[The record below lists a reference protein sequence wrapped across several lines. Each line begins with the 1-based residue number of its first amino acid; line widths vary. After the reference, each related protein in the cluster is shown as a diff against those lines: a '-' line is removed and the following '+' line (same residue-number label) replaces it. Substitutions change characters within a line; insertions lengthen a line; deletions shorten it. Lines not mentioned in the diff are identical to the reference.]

1 MGMGIR
7 DQFHHAAVVC
17 LDSRPA
23 CSTSCVFDS
32 DHSDLLHDS
41 PRLCQPTRSNQKDS
55 SEVTVQEFSDFLAR
69 QTPFDALTAEDI
81 ERLASKIEVEYFGNG
96 TVIVTAGSEPLDH
109 IYIVRTGSVEVLDR
123 GNVID
128 QLAPGDAFGH
138 ISVLTGL
145 PPQYSVR
152 AAEETLCYRLPDP
165 RTIVHNTAALHFSH
179 FGTVVTRHRLTSSA
193 LLSDAQS
200 NVTRYMRNILWC
212 DASDSV
218 REVARAM
225 TDAEQSCALIR
236 SSTELGLVTDRDF
249 RGRVGVG
256 DVSINDPVRVIMS
269 SPVITVPSNA
279 TLAAAFLL
287 MVESGVHHLVVI
299 DERDKPV
306 GIVRAMDLSS
316 VELRNPLLIRA
327 AIESARS
334 IEELTAAS
342 KLLLPS
348 LVELHDTGIPALHVG
363 ALMSAIVGA
372 ILTRVLE
379 LTDWVQSPI
388 THSWLILGSVAR
400 REPLPISD
408 VDTAIVWADLPNSA
422 DLSDEI
428 QSGAK
433 QVLTL
438 MEQCGLHRC
447 PNGANADNP
456 LFSRS
461 RSAWIEVS
469 QGWLTDPSR
478 AGALLLSSIA
488 ADSQPLTQLA
498 LGRTITD
505 TIRATTRS
513 RDFLSELLRFT
524 LAKKPPIGFVRGFVV
539 EHSGEN
545 RGEMDLK
552 KGGLTPISSLA
563 RWLSVAHG
571 DVRGGTIDRLKRAAA
586 NGSLKA
592 DEADVL
598 TNAFEDIYQLI
609 FEQEIKS
616 IRSGEVGS
624 SWISPQNLDSLTRRH
639 LRESFRAVA
648 SIQNRIQGEWESRLT

>member
-1 MGMGIR
+1 M
-7 DQFHHAAVVC
+7 
-17 LDSRPA
+17 
-23 CSTSCVFDS
+23 
-32 DHSDLLHDS
+32 
-41 PRLCQPTRSNQKDS
+41 
-55 SEVTVQEFSDFLAR
+55 QEFSDFLAK
-69 QTPFDALTAEDI
+69 QSPFDALTADDI
-81 ERLASKIEVEYFGNG
+81 ERLASKVEVEYFANG
-96 TVIVTAGSEPLDH
+96 TVIVSAGSAPLDH

-165 RTIVHNTAALHFSH
+165 RTIVHDSTALQFNH
-179 FGTVVTRHRLTSSA
+179 FGTVVTRHRLTSNA
-193 LLSDAQS
+193 VLSDAQS
-200 NVTRYMRNILWC
+200 SVTRYMRKIVWC

-218 REVARAM
+218 RKVAKAI
-225 TDAEQSCALIR
+225 TDAEQSCALIQSR
-236 SSTELGLVTDRDF
+236 TGLGLVTDRDF
-249 RGRVGVG
+249 RSRVGIG
-256 DVSINDPVRVIMS
+256 EVSIDDPIHVIMS
-269 SPVITVPSNA
+269 SPVITVPNNT

-299 DERDKPV
+299 DEHEKPV

-327 AIESARS
+327 AIESAQS
-334 IEELTAAS
+334 IDELSTAS

-372 ILTRVLE
+372 ILTRVLD
-379 LTDWVQSPI
+379 LTDAVESSVAY
-388 THSWLILGSVAR
+388 SWLILGSMAR

-408 VDTAIVWADLPNSA
+408 VDTAIVWADLPNSV

-428 QSGAK
+428 QNEAK
-433 QVLTL
+433 QVLNL
-438 MEQCGLHRC
+438 MERCGLHRC

-461 RSAWIEVS
+461 RSAWVEVS

-488 ADSQPLTQLA
+488 ADSQPLTQLT

-513 RDFLSELLRFT
+513 HDFLSELLRFA
-524 LAKKPPIGFVRGFVV
+524 LAKKPPVGFVRGFVV

-545 RGEMDLK
+545 QGEMDLK
-552 KGGLTPISSLA
+552 KGGLTPICSLA
-563 RWLSVAHG
+563 RWLAIAQG
-571 DVRGGTIDRLKRAAA
+571 DVRGGTIDRLRRAEAS
-586 NGSLKA
+586 GLLKE
-592 DEADVL
+592 DEADIL
-598 TNAFEDIYQLI
+598 ANAFTDIYQLI
-609 FEQEIKS
+609 FEQEIMS
-616 IRSGEVGS
+616 IRSGKEGS

-648 SIQNRIQGEWESRLT
+648 SIQNRIQSEWESRVR

>member
-1 MGMGIR
+1 
-7 DQFHHAAVVC
+7 
-17 LDSRPA
+17 
-23 CSTSCVFDS
+23 
-32 DHSDLLHDS
+32 
-41 PRLCQPTRSNQKDS
+41 
-55 SEVTVQEFSDFLAR
+55 VQEFSDFLAK
-69 QTPFDALTAEDI
+69 QSPFDALTADDI
-81 ERLASKIEVEYFGNG
+81 ERLASKVEVEYFSSG
-96 TVIVTAGSEPLDH
+96 TVIVSAGSEPLDH
-109 IYIVRTGSVEVLDR
+109 IYIVRTGAVEVLDR

-128 QLAPGDAFGH
+128 LLAPGDAFGH

-145 PPQYSVR
+145 SPQYSVR

-165 RTIVHNTAALHFSH
+165 RTIVHDTATLRFNH

-200 NVTRYMRNILWC
+200 NVTRYMRKIVWC
-212 DASDSV
+212 DPSDSV
-218 REVARAM
+218 RKVAQAI
-225 TDAEQSCALIR
+225 TNAEQSCALIR
-236 SSTELGLVTDRDF
+236 SRSELGLVTDRDF
-249 RGRVGVG
+249 RSRVGIGEVG
-256 DVSINDPVRVIMS
+256 VDDPIHVIMS
-269 SPVITVPSNA
+269 SPVITVPNST

-287 MVESGVHHLVVI
+287 MVEAGVHHLVVV
-299 DERDKPV
+299 DEKDEPI
-306 GIVRAMDLSS
+306 GIVRAMDLAS

-327 AIESARS
+327 AIESAQS
-334 IEELTAAS
+334 IDELSTAS

-372 ILTRVLE
+372 ILTRVLD
-379 LTDWVQSPI
+379 LTDDADSP
-388 THSWLILGSVAR
+388 TSHSWLILGSMAR

-408 VDTAIVWADLPNSA
+408 VDTAIIWADLSNSP

-428 QSGAK
+428 QSGAGA
-433 QVLTL
+433 VLTL
-438 MEQCGLHRC
+438 MERCGLHRC

-461 RSAWIEVS
+461 RSAWIKVS
-469 QGWLTDPSR
+469 QGWLADPAR
-478 AGALLLSSIA
+478 AGALLLSSLA

-513 RDFLSELLRFT
+513 RAFLSELLRFT

-539 EHSGEN
+539 ENSGEN
-545 RGEMDLK
+545 RGELDLK
-552 KGGLTPISSLA
+552 KGGLIPISSLA
-563 RWLSVAHG
+563 RWLSIAQG

-586 NGSLKA
+586 TGSLQE

-609 FEQEIKS
+609 FEQEIAS
-616 IRSGEVGS
+616 IRDGRQGS
-624 SWISPQNLDSLTRRH
+624 SWISPQDLDSLTRRH

-648 SIQNRIQGEWESRLT
+648 SIQNRIQYEWESRLT

>member
-1 MGMGIR
+1 M
-7 DQFHHAAVVC
+7 
-17 LDSRPA
+17 
-23 CSTSCVFDS
+23 
-32 DHSDLLHDS
+32 
-41 PRLCQPTRSNQKDS
+41 
-55 SEVTVQEFSDFLAR
+55 QEFSDFLAK
-69 QTPFDALTAEDI
+69 QSPFDALSADDI
-81 ERLASKIEVEYFGNG
+81 ERLASKVEVEYFSSG
-96 TVIVTAGSEPLDH
+96 TVIVSAGSAPLDH

-128 QLAPGDAFGH
+128 QLSPGDAFGH

-165 RTIVHNTAALHFSH
+165 RTVVHDTRALQFDH
-179 FGTVVTRHRLTSSA
+179 FGTVVTRHRLTSNA
-193 LLSDAQS
+193 LLSDTQS
-200 NVTRYMRNILWC
+200 SVTRYMRKIVWC

-218 REVARAM
+218 RKVAKAI
-225 TDAEQSCALIR
+225 TDAEQSCALVQSR
-236 SSTELGLVTDRDF
+236 TELGLVTDRDF
-249 RGRVGVG
+249 RSRVGIG
-256 DVSINDPVRVIMS
+256 DFSIDDPIHVIMS
-269 SPVITVPSNA
+269 SPVITVPNNT

-287 MVESGVHHLVVI
+287 MVEAGVHHLVVT
-299 DERDKPV
+299 DEYEKPI

-327 AIESARS
+327 AIESAKS
-334 IEELTAAS
+334 IDELSVAS

-363 ALMSAIVGA
+363 ALMSAIVDA
-372 ILTRVLE
+372 ILTRVLD
-379 LTDWVQSPI
+379 LTDAVDSPI
-388 THSWLILGSVAR
+388 THSWLILGSMAR

-408 VDTAIVWADLPNSA
+408 VDTAIVWADVPNSA

-428 QSGAK
+428 QRGAT

-438 MEQCGLHRC
+438 MERCGLHRC
-447 PNGANADNP
+447 PNGANADNL

-469 QGWLTDPSR
+469 QGWLTDPTR

-505 TIRATTRS
+505 TIRSTTRS
-513 RDFLSELLRFT
+513 HAFLSELLRFT
-524 LAKKPPIGFVRGFVV
+524 LAKKPPVGFVRGFVV

-545 RGEMDLK
+545 QGEMDLK

-563 RWLSVAHG
+563 RWLAIAQG

-586 NGSLKA
+586 NGSLKE
-592 DEADVL
+592 DEADILV
-598 TNAFEDIYQLI
+598 NAFKDIYQLI
-609 FEQEIKS
+609 FDQEIAS
-616 IRSGEVGS
+616 IRSGKEGS
-624 SWISPQNLDSLTRRH
+624 SWISPHSLDSLTRRH

-648 SIQNRIQGEWESRLT
+648 AIQNRIQAEWESRVS